1 MRPAS
6 GVWKPA
12 IDMSVVDFPQPLGP
26 SSVKSSPSA
35 TSNET
40 SSSARLSV
48 NCLTRDSTWISGIVT
63 SRHADLEDDR
73 AEEAHEHRD
82 ADLHHRERRDRADD
96 PLQERV
102 EHRRSDHFRPGT
114 DEKERRVVVVEDLDE
129 QQAERGEERGLEQWH
144 DDAPARA
151 PPAGADRAAG
161 AVELLT
167 DARHRRVH
175 DD

>member
-6 GVWKPA
+6 GVWKPE

-73 AEEAHEHRD
+73 AEEEHEDRDSAMPTPEQRARAHD
-82 ADLHHRERRDRADD
+82 PRRD
-96 PLQERV
+96 
-102 EHRRSDHFRPGT
+102 
-114 DEKERRVVVVEDLDE
+114 
-129 QQAERGEERGLEQWH
+129 
-144 DDAPARA
+144 
-151 PPAGADRAAG
+151 
-161 AVELLT
+161 
-167 DARHRRVH
+167 
-175 DD
+175 

>member
-26 SSVKSSPSA
+26 SRVNSSPST

-73 AEEAHEHRD
+73 AEEEHEHRD
-82 ADLHHRERRDRADD
+82 ADLHHREGRDRADD
-96 PLQERV
+96 SLQERV
-102 EHRRSDHFRPGT
+102 EHRRPDDFRPGT
-114 DEKERRVVVVEDLDE
+114 NEEECGVVVVEDLDE
-129 QQAERGEERGLEQWH
+129 HQDERRKER
-144 DDAPARA
+144 
-151 PPAGADRAAG
+151 
-161 AVELLT
+161 
-167 DARHRRVH
+167 
-175 DD
+175 

>member
-12 IDMSVVDFPQPLGP
+12 IDMSGLASPQPLGP

-35 TSNET
+35 TSNDT

-63 SRHADLEDDR
+63 SRHATLEDER
-73 AEEAHEHRD
+73 AEDEHEHRD
-82 ADLHHRERRDRADD
+82 ADLNHRERRDGADD

-102 EHRRSDHFRPGT
+102 EHRRPDHFRSGAN
-114 DEKERRVVVVEDLDE
+114 EEERRVVVVEDLDE
-129 QQAERGEERGLEQWH
+129 HQDERREERRL
-144 DDAPARA
+144 
-151 PPAGADRAAG
+151 
-161 AVELLT
+161 
-167 DARHRRVH
+167 
-175 DD
+175 

>member
-26 SSVKSSPSA
+26 SRVNSSPSA
-35 TSNET
+35 TSNDT

-63 SRHADLEDDR
+63 SRHATLEDER
-73 AEEAHEHRD
+73 AEYEHEHGD
-82 ADLHHRERRDRADD
+82 ADLHHRERRDRPDD

-102 EHRRSDHFRPGT
+102 EHRRADHLG
-114 DEKERRVVVVEDLDE
+114 
-129 QQAERGEERGLEQWH
+129 
-144 DDAPARA
+144 
-151 PPAGADRAAG
+151 AGAD
-161 AVELLT
+161 
-167 DARHRRVH
+167 
-175 DD
+175 